1 VITILGADWCP
12 ACTKAK
18 KTVEEYE
25 LPYKYI
31 HIPPGQPGWE
41 MVETLTGKRSIPQ
54 IFYHLGGNK
63 DLTEV
68 LNSFTGETVDVTE

>member
-1 VITILGADWCP
+1 MITIIGADWCP
-12 ACTKAK
+12 ACRNAK
-18 KTVEEYE
+18 KKVKEYE

-31 HIPPGQPGWE
+31 HIPPGQAGWD

-54 IFYHLGGNK
+54 IFYHLGGHK

-68 LNSFTGETVDVTE
+68 LNSFTVETVDATE

>member
-1 VITILGADWCP
+1 VITIIGADWCP
-12 ACTKAK
+12 ACRNAK
-18 KTVEEYE
+18 KKVKEYE

-31 HIPPGQPGWE
+31 HIPPGQAGWD

-54 IFYHLGGNK
+54 IFYHLGGHK

-68 LNSFTGETVDVTE
+68 LNSFTGETVDATE

>member
-1 VITILGADWCP
+1 MITIIGADWCP
-12 ACTKAK
+12 ACRNAK
-18 KTVEEYE
+18 KKVKEYE

-31 HIPPGQPGWE
+31 HIPPGQAGWD

-54 IFYHLGGNK
+54 IFYHLGGHK

-68 LNSFTGETVDVTE
+68 LNSFTGETVDATD

>member
-12 ACTKAK
+12 ACRNAK
-18 KTVEEYE
+18 KKVKEYE

-31 HIPPGQPGWE
+31 HIPPGQAGWD

-54 IFYHLGGNK
+54 IFYHLGGHK

-68 LNSFTGETVDVTE
+68 LNSFTGETVDATE

>member
-1 VITILGADWCP
+1 MITIIGADWCP
-12 ACTKAK
+12 ACRNAK
-18 KTVEEYE
+18 KKVKEYE

-31 HIPPGQPGWE
+31 HIPPGQAGWD

-54 IFYHLGGNK
+54 IFYHLGGHK

-68 LNSFTGETVDVTE
+68 LNSFTGETVDATE

>member
-1 VITILGADWCP
+1 MITILGADWCP
-12 ACTKAK
+12 ACRNAK
-18 KTVEEYE
+18 KKVKEYE

-31 HIPPGQPGWE
+31 HIPPGQAGWD

-54 IFYHLGGNK
+54 IFYHLGGHK

-68 LNSFTGETVDVTE
+68 LNSFTGETVDATE

>member
-1 VITILGADWCP
+1 VLTIIGADWCP
-12 ACTKAK
+12 ACRNAK
-18 KTVEEYE
+18 KKVKEYE

-31 HIPPGQPGWE
+31 HIPPGQAGWD

-54 IFYHLGGNK
+54 IFYHLGGHK

-68 LNSFTGETVDVTE
+68 LNSFTGETVDATE